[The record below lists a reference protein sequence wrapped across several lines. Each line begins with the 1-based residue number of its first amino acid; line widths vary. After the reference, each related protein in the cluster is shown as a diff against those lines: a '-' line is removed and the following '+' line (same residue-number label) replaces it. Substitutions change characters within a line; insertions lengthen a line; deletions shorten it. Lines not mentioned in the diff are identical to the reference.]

1 MNWFYAKDGRQIGPV
16 NFSEIERLRA
26 EGQLTDDTLVWQQGT
41 ANWVKLSSVSQPLA
55 EEPVMEKPVVEV
67 PASPILTPTTPQSVA
82 SAATALPD
90 YGDLLCWGII
100 GILLP
105 CAGLA
110 VYIALG
116 VLHVLEFSAVRKAIT
131 AGQLQETDYSK
142 IHPALF
148 ILGLVCCGAICYPLF
163 MHFRNRTGYFKP
175 QPHAVWVAIVA
186 VVLSIGINLA
196 INLGTAALQQA
207 PQ

>member
-1 MNWFYAKDGRQIGPV
+1 MNWFYAKDGQQVGPV
-16 NFSEIERLRA
+16 AFSEFERLRT

-41 ANWVKLSSVSQPLA
+41 PNWVKLSSVSKPA
-55 EEPVMEKPVVEV
+55 AEKPVVEV
-67 PASPILTPTTPQSVA
+67 PAGPILAPAPSEPIR
-82 SAATALPD
+82 SAAAALPD

-110 VYIALG
+110 VYIALI
-116 VLHVLEFSAVRKAIT
+116 VLQVLEFSAVRKAIA
-131 AGQLQETDYSK
+131 AGRLQETDYSK

-148 ILGLVCCGAICYPLF
+148 ILGLVCCGAFCYPLF
-163 MHFRNRTGYFKP
+163 MHLRNRAGYFKP
-175 QPHAVWVAIVA
+175 QPYAVWVAIIAMVFC
-186 VVLSIGINLA
+186 IGINVA
-196 INLGTAALQQA
+196 INLGTAALQHA